1 MLRFTKLT
9 GYIALTFYIGF
20 GVLGISSYYHEND
33 DVEILWFANAYGP
46 NDPECFELGTCDLF
60 GAPFEAMIEPFN
72 ATLTDFTL
80 VAIWAIIMG
89 VLWLRVSNTMVV
101 GVMGIALA
109 SLFTQGFS
117 EEAQIIGWALLGVA
131 ITVALYQIL
140 IVRTHFPTN

>member
-1 MLRFTKLT
+1 M
-9 GYIALTFYIGF
+9 TFYFGF
-20 GVLGISSYYHEND
+20 GILGLSAHYFEGHNEQIF
-33 DVEILWFANAYGP
+33 WFANAYGP
-46 NDPECFELGTCDLF
+46 NDPECFELGTCDIF

-80 VAIWAIIMG
+80 VVIWAIIMG

-101 GVMGIALA
+101 GVMGVALA

-117 EEAQIIGWALLGVA
+117 EQAQIIGWALLGVA
-131 ITVALYQIL
+131 IAVALYQIL